1 MDDRLMAEIIYRIP
15 SRTVQYGYVEI
26 KRQWPE
32 DQETTPELLAAA
44 YVSYVYAFQKE
55 EEAATKRIAEG
66 LSAPVSAPQGA
77 PEVKAQELLN
87 EGLGGVTEVPEA
99 EAVTESAPWT
109 KKVDAKPKPWETG
122 SAASKA
128 APKVTADW

>member
-1 MDDRLMAEIIYRIP
+1 MAEIIYRIP

-44 YVSYVYAFQKE
+44 YVNYVYAFQKE
-55 EEAATKRIAEG
+55 EGAATERIAEG

-77 PEVKAQELLN
+77 LEEKAQELLH
-87 EGLGGVTEVPEA
+87 EGLGGVTELPEYPHPEDGPDIPPA
-99 EAVTESAPWT
+99 SAPWD
-109 KKVDAKPKPWETG
+109 KPAAAPAKKPWETEG
-122 SAASKA
+122 
-128 APKVTADW
+128 W